1 MRDAITRTRNKQNN
15 FVPNFTED
23 IPVELRQDLRG
34 EMFFRYDSGINDE
47 SRIIIF
53 ATKYKEGFICKTNT
67 WLIDGTFKTAPLGF
81 YQILTIHGYFLGRS
95 YPLIYIFLK
104 NKTEMI
110 YTKAFIKIFEMFN
123 SNPKYI
129 ILDFEKALINA
140 AEKVFQA
147 QKFIIVCFIL
157 VNPFGDGYKI
167 KDWSQNIKQTKILK

>member
-1 MRDAITRTRNKQNN
+1 MKC
-15 FVPNFTED
+15 FY
-23 IPVELRQDLRG
+23 
-34 EMFFRYDSGINDE
+34 RYVSGINDE

-53 ATKYKEGFICKTNT
+53 VTKYKEGFICKTNT
-67 WLIDGTFKTAPLGF
+67 CLIDGTFKTAPLGF

-110 YTKAFIKIFEMFN
+110 YTKAFIKIFEIFN
-123 SNPKYI
+123 SDPKYI

>member
-81 YQILTIHGYFLGRS
+81 YQILTIHGYFLCRS

-104 NKTEMI
+104 NKTEMT
-110 YTKAFIKIFEMFN
+110 YTKAFNKIF
-123 SNPKYI
+123 
-129 ILDFEKALINA
+129 
-140 AEKVFQA
+140 
-147 QKFIIVCFIL
+147 
-157 VNPFGDGYKI
+157 
-167 KDWSQNIKQTKILK
+167 